1 MSVSFRKNERFYH
14 LHEQMN
20 LFGGISLICSWGSF
34 DSHRGGH
41 KIFIYDDAD
50 KLKEKINEIR
60 KIRKYRGYEEY

>member
-1 MSVSFRKNERFYH
+1 
-14 LHEQMN
+14 MN
-20 LFGGISLICSWGSF
+20 LFGGISLICSWGAF